1 MRRSRPSASA
11 QAVTL
16 ARAHVHWVGVID
28 DPIAE
33 RLLTPWRRMAA
44 LALRRWPLIAYGRSA
59 TFSFLGA
66 RTRFFD
72 DAVTEAIAA
81 GIGQVVIVGA
91 GYDARAWRLADPRAR
106 WFEVDHPATQRD
118 KRRRA
123 PEGDVAYVPCD
134 LRHDELEDA
143 LVAAGFSAEQPAVF
157 IIEGL
162 TMYLTERET
171 EELLLTLARLGAEG
185 SRLAANF
192 TGPGGGSVGSVS
204 RVVARLIRVA
214 WWLSGERMT
223 HWGSPASVA
232 PLVERTG
239 WRLVESLSGP
249 AVAARYLAGTPMS
262 IADVSPES
270 TCVSCAR

>member
-1 MRRSRPSASA
+1 
-11 QAVTL
+11 
-16 ARAHVHWVGVID
+16 VIH
-28 DPIAE
+28 DPLAE

-44 LALRRWPLIAYGRSA
+44 LALRRWPLTEYGRSA

-72 DAVTEAIAA
+72 DAVTAAITA
-81 GIGQVVIVGA
+81 GIGQVVIIGA

-123 PEGDVAYVPCD
+123 PAGDVTYVPCD
-134 LRHDELEDA
+134 LQHDDLKEV
-143 LVAAGFSAEQPAVF
+143 LVGAGFAPDQPAVF
-157 IIEGL
+157 IVEGL
-162 TMYLTERET
+162 TMYLAEPETER
-171 EELLLTLARLGAEG
+171 LFVTLGRLGCEG

-192 TGPGGGSVGSVS
+192 TGPGGGSVGLAS
-204 RVVARLIRVA
+204 RVVARLIRA
-214 WWLSGERMT
+214 SWWLSGERMT
-223 HWGSPASVA
+223 HWGSPAAVA
-232 PLVERTG
+232 PLLERTG

-249 AVAARYLAGTPMS
+249 TVAERYLAGTSMS
-262 IADVSPES
+262 ISDVSPSS